1 LPAAQTSPGRWTAG
15 VIAGLLVLTPLL
27 GWAGSL
33 GFAPAVALAGLLT
46 ALSVRIRTE
55 DRALLLALFTALVW
69 ACASAFWSPWRPAD
83 LDEQTGLK
91 LVFMLA
97 LYGCAVSAARA
108 VPEGRLPRLLSGLAT
123 AAGVLALF
131 LLFEALTSA
140 AGYKVLLGLIGQTVR
155 PDYAIKNV
163 AQGLY
168 VLTLLAPPALAAV
181 SGRTRWIL
189 GLVLGAGIIG
199 PALVFGYDA
208 PLLALACAI
217 LAAGLVLGL
226 PSLGPRLLAGLSAGG
241 FLLAPV
247 LAKGAFALGLDE
259 RIAPL
264 LSESW
269 LQRLGYW
276 GKAVDWIWARP
287 LPGWGLDASRA
298 FGPGIQ
304 LHPHNAPPDRSGRSR
319 HRLGLDLLGT
329 VPARPNPGGSGGNG
343 DSGRLPGL
351 RRRQFRRLAG
361 VVAGSGRPVGP
372 GLHPGASRP
381 PYRRFEPFRIERRAR
396 RCGRGVE
403 T

>member
-1 LPAAQTSPGRWTAG
+1 M
-15 VIAGLLVLTPLL
+15 IAGLLVLTPLL

-241 FLLAPV
+241 VLLAPV

-304 LHPHNAPPDRSGRSR
+304 LHPHNAPLQIWMELGLIGAVAAAIVWASIFSGLSRPVRTPAAAAATATAVAYLIFGAVSFGVWQEWWLALGALSALACILVLRARPIDLSGRS
-319 HRLGLDLLGT
+319 
-329 VPARPNPGGSGGNG
+329 V
-343 DSGRLPGL
+343 
-351 RRRQFRRLAG
+351 
-361 VVAGSGRPVGP
+361 
-372 GLHPGASRP
+372 
-381 PYRRFEPFRIERRAR
+381 
-396 RCGRGVE
+396 
-403 T
+403 

>member
-1 LPAAQTSPGRWTAG
+1 M
-15 VIAGLLVLTPLL
+15 IAGLLVLTPLL

-108 VPEGRLPRLLSGLAT
+108 VPEARLPRLLSGLAT

-304 LHPHNAPPDRSGRSR
+304 LHPHNAPLQIWME
-319 HRLGLDLLGT
+319 LGLIGAVAAAIVWASIFSGLSRPVRTPAAAAATATAVAYLVFGAVSFGVWQEWWLGLGALSALACIL
-329 VPARPNPGGSGGNG
+329 VLRARPIDVS
-343 DSGRLPGL
+343 
-351 RRRQFRRLAG
+351 
-361 VVAGSGRPVGP
+361 
-372 GLHPGASRP
+372 SRS
-381 PYRRFEPFRIERRAR
+381 
-396 RCGRGVE
+396 V
-403 T
+403 

>member
-1 LPAAQTSPGRWTAG
+1 M
-15 VIAGLLVLTPLL
+15 IAGLLVLTPLL

-108 VPEGRLPRLLSGLAT
+108 VPEARLPRLLSGLAT
-123 AAGVLALF
+123 VAGVLALL

-140 AGYKVLLGLIGQTVR
+140 AGYKVLLGLIGQAVR

-304 LHPHNAPPDRSGRSR
+304 LHPHNAPLQIWMELGLIGAVAAAIVWASIFSGLSRPVRTPAAAAATATAVAYLIFGAVSFGVWQEWWLALGALSALACILVLRARPIDLSGRS
-319 HRLGLDLLGT
+319 
-329 VPARPNPGGSGGNG
+329 V
-343 DSGRLPGL
+343 
-351 RRRQFRRLAG
+351 
-361 VVAGSGRPVGP
+361 
-372 GLHPGASRP
+372 
-381 PYRRFEPFRIERRAR
+381 
-396 RCGRGVE
+396 
-403 T
+403 

>member
-1 LPAAQTSPGRWTAG
+1 

-108 VPEGRLPRLLSGLAT
+108 VPEARLPRLMSGLAT

-304 LHPHNAPPDRSGRSR
+304 LHPHNAPLQIWMELGLIGAVAAAIVWASIFSGLSRPVRTPAAAAATATAVAYLIFGAVSFGVWQEWWLALGALSALACILVLRARPIDLSGRS
-319 HRLGLDLLGT
+319 
-329 VPARPNPGGSGGNG
+329 V
-343 DSGRLPGL
+343 
-351 RRRQFRRLAG
+351 
-361 VVAGSGRPVGP
+361 
-372 GLHPGASRP
+372 
-381 PYRRFEPFRIERRAR
+381 
-396 RCGRGVE
+396 
-403 T
+403 

>member
-1 LPAAQTSPGRWTAG
+1 

-140 AGYKVLLGLIGQTVR
+140 AGYKVLLGLIGQAVR

-304 LHPHNAPPDRSGRSR
+304 LHPHNAPLQIWMELGLIGAVAAAIVWASIFSGLSRPVRTPAAAAATATAVAYLIFGAVSFGVWQEWWLALGALSALACILVLRARPIDLSGRS
-319 HRLGLDLLGT
+319 
-329 VPARPNPGGSGGNG
+329 V
-343 DSGRLPGL
+343 
-351 RRRQFRRLAG
+351 
-361 VVAGSGRPVGP
+361 
-372 GLHPGASRP
+372 
-381 PYRRFEPFRIERRAR
+381 
-396 RCGRGVE
+396 
-403 T
+403 

>member
-1 LPAAQTSPGRWTAG
+1 M
-15 VIAGLLVLTPLL
+15 IAGLLVLTPLL

-46 ALSVRIRTE
+46 VSSLRVRTE

-69 ACASAFWSPWRPAD
+69 ACASVFWSPWRPGD
-83 LDEQTGLK
+83 LEEQTGLK

-108 VPEGRLPRLLSGLAT
+108 VPEVRLPGLIKGLVAATLILALILLLEAAT
-123 AAGVLALF
+123 A
-131 LLFEALTSA
+131 A
-140 AGYKVLLGLIGQTVR
+140 AGYKILLGLIGQTVR

-168 VLTLLAPPALAAV
+168 VLTLLAPMAIAAV
-181 SGRTRWIL
+181 TGRARWVL
-189 GLVLGAGIIG
+189 GLGLGAGIIG

-208 PLLALACAI
+208 PLLALACAL
-217 LAAGLVLGL
+217 LAGGLVWFL
-226 PSLGPRLLAGLSAGG
+226 PFMGPRLLAGLSAGG

-247 LAKGAFALGLDE
+247 LVNGAFTLGLDE
-259 RIAPL
+259 RLSPF

-276 GKAVDWIWARP
+276 SKAVEWIWARP

-304 LHPHNAPPDRSGRSR
+304 LHPHNAPLQVWMELGLIGAVAAAIVWASIFSGLSRPVRTPAAAVAAAAATAYLVFGAVSFGVWQEWWLALGALTALACILVLRARPIDLSGRS
-319 HRLGLDLLGT
+319 
-329 VPARPNPGGSGGNG
+329 V
-343 DSGRLPGL
+343 
-351 RRRQFRRLAG
+351 
-361 VVAGSGRPVGP
+361 
-372 GLHPGASRP
+372 
-381 PYRRFEPFRIERRAR
+381 
-396 RCGRGVE
+396 
-403 T
+403 

>member
-1 LPAAQTSPGRWTAG
+1 MPAAQTSPGRWTAG

-108 VPEGRLPRLLSGLAT
+108 VPEARLPRLLSGLAT

-140 AGYKVLLGLIGQTVR
+140 AGYKVLLGLIGQAVR

-241 FLLAPV
+241 FLLAPL

-276 GKAVDWIWARP
+276 GKAVEWIWARP

-304 LHPHNAPPDRSGRSR
+304 LHPHNAPLQIWMELGLIGAVAAAIVWASIFSGLSRPVRTPAAAAATATAVAYLIFGAVSFGVWQEWWLALGALSALACILVLRARPIDLSGRS
-319 HRLGLDLLGT
+319 
-329 VPARPNPGGSGGNG
+329 V
-343 DSGRLPGL
+343 
-351 RRRQFRRLAG
+351 
-361 VVAGSGRPVGP
+361 
-372 GLHPGASRP
+372 
-381 PYRRFEPFRIERRAR
+381 
-396 RCGRGVE
+396 
-403 T
+403 

>member
-1 LPAAQTSPGRWTAG
+1 M
-15 VIAGLLVLTPLL
+15 IAGLLVLTPLL

-108 VPEGRLPRLLSGLAT
+108 VPEGRLPRLLSGLST

-304 LHPHNAPPDRSGRSR
+304 LHPHNAPLQIWME
-319 HRLGLDLLGT
+319 LGLIGAVAAAIVWASIFSGLSRPVRTPAAAAATATAVAYLVFGAVSFGVWQEWWLGLGALSALACIL
-329 VPARPNPGGSGGNG
+329 VLRARPIDVS
-343 DSGRLPGL
+343 
-351 RRRQFRRLAG
+351 
-361 VVAGSGRPVGP
+361 
-372 GLHPGASRP
+372 SRS
-381 PYRRFEPFRIERRAR
+381 
-396 RCGRGVE
+396 V
-403 T
+403 

>member
-1 LPAAQTSPGRWTAG
+1 M
-15 VIAGLLVLTPLL
+15 IAGLLVLTPLL

-55 DRALLLALFTALVW
+55 DRPLLLALFTALVW

-108 VPEGRLPRLLSGLAT
+108 VPEARLPRLLSGLAT

-140 AGYKVLLGLIGQTVR
+140 AGYKVLLGLIGQAVR

-304 LHPHNAPPDRSGRSR
+304 LHPHNAPLQIWMELGLIGAVAAAIVWASIFSGLSRPVRTPAAAAATATAVAYLIFGAVSFGVWQEWWLALGALSALACILVLRARPIDLSGRS
-319 HRLGLDLLGT
+319 
-329 VPARPNPGGSGGNG
+329 V
-343 DSGRLPGL
+343 
-351 RRRQFRRLAG
+351 
-361 VVAGSGRPVGP
+361 
-372 GLHPGASRP
+372 
-381 PYRRFEPFRIERRAR
+381 
-396 RCGRGVE
+396 
-403 T
+403 

>member
-1 LPAAQTSPGRWTAG
+1 

-108 VPEGRLPRLLSGLAT
+108 VPEARLPRLLSGLAT
-123 AAGVLALF
+123 VAGVLALL

-140 AGYKVLLGLIGQTVR
+140 AGYKVLLGLIGQAVR

-241 FLLAPV
+241 VLLAPV

-276 GKAVDWIWARP
+276 GKAVEWIWARP

-304 LHPHNAPPDRSGRSR
+304 LHPHNAPLQIWMELGLIGAVAAAIVWASIFSGLSRPVRTPAAAAATATAVAYLIFGAVSFGVWQEWWLALGALSALACILVLRARPIDLSGRS
-319 HRLGLDLLGT
+319 
-329 VPARPNPGGSGGNG
+329 V
-343 DSGRLPGL
+343 
-351 RRRQFRRLAG
+351 
-361 VVAGSGRPVGP
+361 
-372 GLHPGASRP
+372 
-381 PYRRFEPFRIERRAR
+381 
-396 RCGRGVE
+396 
-403 T
+403 

>member
-1 LPAAQTSPGRWTAG
+1 M
-15 VIAGLLVLTPLL
+15 IAGLLVLTPLL

-33 GFAPAVALAGLLT
+33 GFAPAVTLAGLLT

-108 VPEGRLPRLLSGLAT
+108 VPEARLPRLLSGLAT
-123 AAGVLALF
+123 VAGVLALL

-140 AGYKVLLGLIGQTVR
+140 AGYKVLLGLIGQAVR

-304 LHPHNAPPDRSGRSR
+304 LHPHNAPLQIWMELGLIGAVAAAIVWASIFSGLSRPVRTPAAAAATATAVAYLIFGAVSFGVWQEWWLALGALSALACILVLRARPIDLSGRS
-319 HRLGLDLLGT
+319 
-329 VPARPNPGGSGGNG
+329 V
-343 DSGRLPGL
+343 
-351 RRRQFRRLAG
+351 
-361 VVAGSGRPVGP
+361 
-372 GLHPGASRP
+372 
-381 PYRRFEPFRIERRAR
+381 
-396 RCGRGVE
+396 
-403 T
+403 

>member
-108 VPEGRLPRLLSGLAT
+108 VPEARLPRLLSGLAT
-123 AAGVLALF
+123 VAGVLALL

-155 PDYAIKNV
+155 PDYAIKIV

-304 LHPHNAPPDRSGRSR
+304 LHPHNAPLQIWMELGLIGAVAAAIVWASIFSGLSRPVRTPAAAAATATAVAYLIFGAVSFGVWQEWWLALGALSALACILVLRARPIDLSGRS
-319 HRLGLDLLGT
+319 
-329 VPARPNPGGSGGNG
+329 V
-343 DSGRLPGL
+343 
-351 RRRQFRRLAG
+351 
-361 VVAGSGRPVGP
+361 
-372 GLHPGASRP
+372 
-381 PYRRFEPFRIERRAR
+381 
-396 RCGRGVE
+396 
-403 T
+403 

>member
-1 LPAAQTSPGRWTAG
+1 M
-15 VIAGLLVLTPLL
+15 IAGLLVLTPLL

-108 VPEGRLPRLLSGLAT
+108 VPEARLPRLLSGLAT

-140 AGYKVLLGLIGQTVR
+140 AGYKVLLGLIGQAVR

-259 RIAPL
+259 RIAPF

-304 LHPHNAPPDRSGRSR
+304 LHPHNAPLQIWMELGLIGAVAAAIVWASIFSGLSRPVRTPAAAAATATAVAYLIFGAVSFGVWQEWWLALGALSALACILVLRARPIDLSGRS
-319 HRLGLDLLGT
+319 
-329 VPARPNPGGSGGNG
+329 V
-343 DSGRLPGL
+343 
-351 RRRQFRRLAG
+351 
-361 VVAGSGRPVGP
+361 
-372 GLHPGASRP
+372 
-381 PYRRFEPFRIERRAR
+381 
-396 RCGRGVE
+396 
-403 T
+403 

>member
-1 LPAAQTSPGRWTAG
+1 M
-15 VIAGLLVLTPLL
+15 IAGLLVLTPLL

-108 VPEGRLPRLLSGLAT
+108 VPEARLPRLLSGLAT
-123 AAGVLALF
+123 VAGVLALL

-140 AGYKVLLGLIGQTVR
+140 AGYKVLLGLIGQAVR

-208 PLLALACAI
+208 PLLALACAV

-241 FLLAPV
+241 VLLAPV

-259 RIAPL
+259 RIAPF

-304 LHPHNAPPDRSGRSR
+304 LHPHNAPLQIWMELGLIGAVAAAIVWASIFSGLSRPVRTPAAAAATATAVAYLIFGAVSFGVWQEWWLALGALSALACILVLRARPIDLSGRS
-319 HRLGLDLLGT
+319 
-329 VPARPNPGGSGGNG
+329 V
-343 DSGRLPGL
+343 
-351 RRRQFRRLAG
+351 
-361 VVAGSGRPVGP
+361 
-372 GLHPGASRP
+372 
-381 PYRRFEPFRIERRAR
+381 
-396 RCGRGVE
+396 
-403 T
+403 

>member
-1 LPAAQTSPGRWTAG
+1 

-108 VPEGRLPRLLSGLAT
+108 VPEARLPRLMSGLAT
-123 AAGVLALF
+123 AAGVLALL

-140 AGYKVLLGLIGQTVR
+140 AGYKVLLGLIDQAVR

-304 LHPHNAPPDRSGRSR
+304 LHPHNAPLQIWMELGLIGAVAAAIVWASIFSGLSRPVRTPAAAAATATAVAYLIFGAVSFGVWQEWWLALGALSALACILVLRARPIDLSGRS
-319 HRLGLDLLGT
+319 
-329 VPARPNPGGSGGNG
+329 V
-343 DSGRLPGL
+343 
-351 RRRQFRRLAG
+351 
-361 VVAGSGRPVGP
+361 
-372 GLHPGASRP
+372 
-381 PYRRFEPFRIERRAR
+381 
-396 RCGRGVE
+396 
-403 T
+403 

>member
-1 LPAAQTSPGRWTAG
+1 MPAAQTSPGRWTAG

-108 VPEGRLPRLLSGLAT
+108 VPEARLPRLLSGLAT

-140 AGYKVLLGLIGQTVR
+140 AGYKVLLGLIGQAVR

-241 FLLAPV
+241 FLLAPL

-259 RIAPL
+259 RIAPF

-304 LHPHNAPPDRSGRSR
+304 LHPHNAPLQIWMELGLIGAVAAAIVWASTFSGLSRPVRTPAAAAATATAVAYLIFGAVSFGVWQEWWLALGALSALACILVLRARPIDLSGRS
-319 HRLGLDLLGT
+319 
-329 VPARPNPGGSGGNG
+329 V
-343 DSGRLPGL
+343 
-351 RRRQFRRLAG
+351 
-361 VVAGSGRPVGP
+361 
-372 GLHPGASRP
+372 
-381 PYRRFEPFRIERRAR
+381 
-396 RCGRGVE
+396 
-403 T
+403 

>member
-1 LPAAQTSPGRWTAG
+1 M
-15 VIAGLLVLTPLL
+15 IAGLLVLTPLL

-155 PDYAIKNV
+155 PDYAIKIV

-304 LHPHNAPPDRSGRSR
+304 LHPHNAPLQIWMELGLIGAVAAAIVWASIFSGLSRPVRTPAAAAATATAVAYLIFGAVSFGVWQEWWLALGALSALACILVLRARPIDLSGRS
-319 HRLGLDLLGT
+319 
-329 VPARPNPGGSGGNG
+329 V
-343 DSGRLPGL
+343 
-351 RRRQFRRLAG
+351 
-361 VVAGSGRPVGP
+361 
-372 GLHPGASRP
+372 
-381 PYRRFEPFRIERRAR
+381 
-396 RCGRGVE
+396 
-403 T
+403 

>member
-83 LDEQTGLK
+83 LEGQTGLK

-108 VPEGRLPRLLSGLAT
+108 VPKFRLPRLLSGLAT
-123 AAGVLALF
+123 SAGMLAFL
-131 LLFEALTSA
+131 LLFEAVTSA
-140 AGYKVLLGLIGQTVR
+140 AGYKVLLGLIGQVVR

-181 SGRTRWIL
+181 SGRTRWVL
-189 GLVLGAGIIG
+189 GGLLGAGIIG

-208 PLLALACAI
+208 PLLALACAV

-226 PSLGPRLLAGLSAGG
+226 PFLGPRLLAGLSAGG
-241 FLLAPV
+241 VLLAPV

-259 RIAPL
+259 RIAPF

-276 GKAVDWIWARP
+276 RKAVEWIWARP

-304 LHPHNAPPDRSGRSR
+304 LHPHNAPLQIWME
-319 HRLGLDLLGT
+319 LGLIGAVAAAIVWAAIFSGLSRPTRTPAAAAASATAVAYLVFGAVSFGVWQEWWLALGALSALACIL
-329 VPARPNPGGSGGNG
+329 VLRARPIDVS
-343 DSGRLPGL
+343 
-351 RRRQFRRLAG
+351 
-361 VVAGSGRPVGP
+361 
-372 GLHPGASRP
+372 
-381 PYRRFEPFRIERRAR
+381 AR
-396 RCGRGVE
+396 SV
-403 T
+403 

>member
-1 LPAAQTSPGRWTAG
+1 MPAAQTSPGRWTAG

-108 VPEGRLPRLLSGLAT
+108 VPEARLPKLLSGLAT

-140 AGYKVLLGLIGQTVR
+140 AGYKVLLGLIGQAVR

-259 RIAPL
+259 RIAPF

-304 LHPHNAPPDRSGRSR
+304 LHPHNAPLQIWMELGLIGAVAAAIVWASTFSGLSRPVRTPAAAAATATAVAYLIFGAVSFGVWQEWWLALGALSALACILVLRARPIDLSGRS
-319 HRLGLDLLGT
+319 
-329 VPARPNPGGSGGNG
+329 V
-343 DSGRLPGL
+343 
-351 RRRQFRRLAG
+351 
-361 VVAGSGRPVGP
+361 
-372 GLHPGASRP
+372 
-381 PYRRFEPFRIERRAR
+381 
-396 RCGRGVE
+396 
-403 T
+403 

>member
-1 LPAAQTSPGRWTAG
+1 MPAAQTSPGRWTAG

-108 VPEGRLPRLLSGLAT
+108 VPEARLPRLLSGLAT

-304 LHPHNAPPDRSGRSR
+304 LHPHNAPLQIWMELGLIGAVAAAIVWASIFSGLSRPVRTPAAAAATATAVAYLIFGAVSFGVWQEWWLALGALSALACILVLRARPIDLSGRS
-319 HRLGLDLLGT
+319 
-329 VPARPNPGGSGGNG
+329 V
-343 DSGRLPGL
+343 
-351 RRRQFRRLAG
+351 
-361 VVAGSGRPVGP
+361 
-372 GLHPGASRP
+372 
-381 PYRRFEPFRIERRAR
+381 
-396 RCGRGVE
+396 
-403 T
+403 

>member
-1 LPAAQTSPGRWTAG
+1 MPAAQTSPGRWTAG

-108 VPEGRLPRLLSGLAT
+108 VPEARLPRLLSGLAT
-123 AAGVLALF
+123 VAGVLALL

-140 AGYKVLLGLIGQTVR
+140 AGYKVLLGLIGQAVR

-241 FLLAPV
+241 FLLAPL

-304 LHPHNAPPDRSGRSR
+304 LHPHNAPLQIWMELGLIGAVAAAIVWASIFSGLSRPVRTPAAAAATATAVAYLIFGAVSFGVWQEWWLALGALSALACILVLRARPIDLSGRS
-319 HRLGLDLLGT
+319 
-329 VPARPNPGGSGGNG
+329 V
-343 DSGRLPGL
+343 
-351 RRRQFRRLAG
+351 
-361 VVAGSGRPVGP
+361 
-372 GLHPGASRP
+372 
-381 PYRRFEPFRIERRAR
+381 
-396 RCGRGVE
+396 
-403 T
+403 

>member
-1 LPAAQTSPGRWTAG
+1 MPAAQTSPGRWTAG

-108 VPEGRLPRLLSGLAT
+108 VPEARLPRLLSGLAT

-140 AGYKVLLGLIGQTVR
+140 AGYKVLLGLIGQAVR

-304 LHPHNAPPDRSGRSR
+304 LHPHNAPLQIWMELGLIGAVAAAIVWASTFSGLSRPVRTPAAAAATATAVAYLIFGAVSFGVWQEWWLALGALSALACILVLRARPIDLSGRS
-319 HRLGLDLLGT
+319 
-329 VPARPNPGGSGGNG
+329 V
-343 DSGRLPGL
+343 
-351 RRRQFRRLAG
+351 
-361 VVAGSGRPVGP
+361 
-372 GLHPGASRP
+372 
-381 PYRRFEPFRIERRAR
+381 
-396 RCGRGVE
+396 
-403 T
+403 

>member
-1 LPAAQTSPGRWTAG
+1 MPAAQTSPGRWTAG

-108 VPEGRLPRLLSGLAT
+108 VPEARLPRLLSGLAT
-123 AAGVLALF
+123 VAGVLALL

-140 AGYKVLLGLIGQTVR
+140 AGYKVLLGLIGQAVR

-181 SGRTRWIL
+181 SGRPRWVL

-241 FLLAPV
+241 FLLAPL

-259 RIAPL
+259 RIAPF

-304 LHPHNAPPDRSGRSR
+304 LHPHNAPLQIWMELGLIGAVAAAIVWASIFSGLSRPVRTPAAAAATATAVAYLIFGAVSFGVWQEWWLALGALSALACILVLRARPIDLSGRS
-319 HRLGLDLLGT
+319 
-329 VPARPNPGGSGGNG
+329 V
-343 DSGRLPGL
+343 
-351 RRRQFRRLAG
+351 
-361 VVAGSGRPVGP
+361 
-372 GLHPGASRP
+372 
-381 PYRRFEPFRIERRAR
+381 
-396 RCGRGVE
+396 
-403 T
+403 

>member
-1 LPAAQTSPGRWTAG
+1 

-46 ALSVRIRTE
+46 VSSLRVRTE

-69 ACASAFWSPWRPAD
+69 ACASVFWSPWRPGD
-83 LDEQTGLK
+83 LEEQTGLK

-108 VPEGRLPRLLSGLAT
+108 VPEVRLPGLIKGLVAATLILALILLLEAAT
-123 AAGVLALF
+123 A
-131 LLFEALTSA
+131 A
-140 AGYKVLLGLIGQTVR
+140 AGYKILLGLIGQTVR

-168 VLTLLAPPALAAV
+168 VLTLLAPMAIAAV
-181 SGRTRWIL
+181 TGRARWVL
-189 GLVLGAGIIG
+189 GLGLGAGIIG

-208 PLLALACAI
+208 PLLALACAL
-217 LAAGLVLGL
+217 LAGGLVWFL
-226 PSLGPRLLAGLSAGG
+226 PFMGPRLLAGLSAGG

-247 LAKGAFALGLDE
+247 LVNGAFTLGLDE
-259 RIAPL
+259 RLSPF

-276 GKAVDWIWARP
+276 SKAVEWIWARP

-304 LHPHNAPPDRSGRSR
+304 LHPHNAPLQVWMELGLIGAVAAAIVWASIFSGLSRPVRTPAAAVAAAAATAYLVFGAVSFGVWQEWWLALGALTALACILVLRARPIDLSGRS
-319 HRLGLDLLGT
+319 
-329 VPARPNPGGSGGNG
+329 V
-343 DSGRLPGL
+343 
-351 RRRQFRRLAG
+351 
-361 VVAGSGRPVGP
+361 
-372 GLHPGASRP
+372 
-381 PYRRFEPFRIERRAR
+381 
-396 RCGRGVE
+396 
-403 T
+403 

>member
-1 LPAAQTSPGRWTAG
+1 M
-15 VIAGLLVLTPLL
+15 IAGLLVLTPLL

-108 VPEGRLPRLLSGLAT
+108 VPEARLPRLLSGLAT

-140 AGYKVLLGLIGQTVR
+140 AGYKVLLGLIGQAVR

-241 FLLAPV
+241 FLLAPL

-304 LHPHNAPPDRSGRSR
+304 LHPHNAPLQIWMELGLIGAVAAAIVWASIFSGLSRPVRTPAAAAATATAVAYLIFGAVSFGVWQEWWLALGALSALACILVLRARPIDLSGRS
-319 HRLGLDLLGT
+319 
-329 VPARPNPGGSGGNG
+329 V
-343 DSGRLPGL
+343 
-351 RRRQFRRLAG
+351 
-361 VVAGSGRPVGP
+361 
-372 GLHPGASRP
+372 
-381 PYRRFEPFRIERRAR
+381 
-396 RCGRGVE
+396 
-403 T
+403 